1 MVREG
6 SGEKKAFWQEKG
18 GNELDRRRMCGLGCL
33 LQNLFLM
40 TIAVIQFPGSNCD
53 QDAVAAFERVLSVP
67 ARLVWHKESNLGEV
81 SGVIV
86 PGGFSY
92 GDYLR
97 CGAIAR
103 FSPIMQAVKEFANNG
118 GAVLGICNGF
128 QILCESGLLPGAL
141 VRNQSLE
148 FRCLTTSLKVEDA
161 GEIWNRQNLGEQL
174 KLPIAHGEGNYQ
186 ATAETLESL
195 RKNGQ
200 ILLRYCDAEGNVVT
214 GERSPNGSTEGIA
227 GICNKQRN
235 VWGMMPHPERV
246 VQPFHP
252 GQDGLLVLKAF
263 QAMTQ
268 TQKRLSA

>member
-1 MVREG
+1 
-6 SGEKKAFWQEKG
+6 
-18 GNELDRRRMCGLGCL
+18 
-33 LQNLFLM
+33 M

-53 QDAVAAFERVLSVP
+53 QDAVSAFTRALSVP
-67 ARLVWHKESNLGEV
+67 ARLVWHKDNSLGDV

-103 FSPIMQAVKEFANNG
+103 FSPIMQAVREFANQG

-148 FRCLTTSLKVEDA
+148 FRCFTTRLKVEDA
-161 GEIWNRQNLGEQL
+161 GPIWNRSKVGEFL
-174 KLPIAHGEGNYQ
+174 RIPIAHGEGNYQ
-186 ATAETLESL
+186 ASAETLEEL
-195 RKNGQ
+195 ERNHQ
-200 ILLRYCDAEGNVVT
+200 ILLRYVDAEGNVAK
-214 GERSPNGSTEGIA
+214 GDLSPNGSTKGIA
-227 GICNKQRN
+227 GICNKQGN

-246 VQPFHP
+246 VHPFHP
-252 GQDGLLVLKAF
+252 SQDGIPVLKAF
-263 QAMTQ
+263 LELTL
-268 TQKRLSA
+268 QKQRRIA